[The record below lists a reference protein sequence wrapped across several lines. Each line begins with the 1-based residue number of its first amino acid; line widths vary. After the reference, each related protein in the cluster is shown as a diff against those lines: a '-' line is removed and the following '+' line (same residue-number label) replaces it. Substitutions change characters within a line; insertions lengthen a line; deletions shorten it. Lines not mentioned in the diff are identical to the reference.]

1 MIIINLLIL
10 IIFVYDLIQN
20 RYSHKKMATKYI
32 IGLHY
37 LINIIF
43 ILIIQNMIL
52 FKQYMVFLFIVYVCI
67 NIYLKQKF
75 KLSNIALTVWWMMY
89 AIIVN
94 YYLFIYL

>member
-1 MIIINLLIL
+1 
-10 IIFVYDLIQN
+10 
-20 RYSHKKMATKYI
+20 MATKYT
-32 IGLHY
+32 IGLYY

-52 FKQYMVFLFIVYVCI
+52 FKSYTIVLFIVYVCI
-67 NIYLKQKF
+67 NVYLKQKF

-94 YYLFIYL
+94 YYLFIYN

>member
-1 MIIINLLIL
+1 MLIINLLIL

-20 RYSHKKMATKYI
+20 RYSQKKMATKYT
-32 IGLHY
+32 IGLYY

-52 FKQYMVFLFIVYVCI
+52 FKSYTIVLFIVYVCI
-67 NIYLKQKF
+67 NVYLKQKF
-75 KLSNIALTVWWMMY
+75 KLSNITLIVWWVMY

-94 YYLFIYL
+94 YYLFIYN